1 MENKQEARIEI
12 LDRLAKRFGKSLE
25 IENFEDFIKT
35 HDAFAIILLTRQAMA
50 EYERQGKESMYS
62 KSDVIKLVN
71 KFNDEVTIGGKSEL
85 KDKYIGSLTYPELQ
99 QKWIEENV

>member
-1 MENKQEARIEI
+1 MENKQESRIVI
-12 LDRLAKRFGKSLE
+12 LDRLSKKYGKHFE
-25 IENFEDFIKT
+25 VDNFEELIRLCNT
-35 HDAFAIILLTRQAMA
+35 ITVIMVVRLAMI
-50 EYERQGKESMYS
+50 EYERQGNVSMYS
-62 KSDVIKLVN
+62 KSDVIKLIN